1 MPSQQNKNLKSRIKT
16 FFRGDVATDEKT
28 LEKFSRDASLFY
40 VRPEIV
46 VFPKNTEDIRR
57 LVTFVA
63 ESKRNGENISLTA
76 RSAGSDMSGGDLSTS
91 IVVSMTKYLNHLKKI
106 GKNFAVTEPGVYYRD
121 FEKETLKRGLL
132 LPTFPASREIC
143 TVGGMVA
150 NNSGGEKTPAYGK
163 TENFVRQIKMVI
175 RDGTE
180 CVFEPLSM
188 QKLEKKKNLNNAEGD
203 IYRRMFSLIDENYE
217 AIKSAK
223 PNVSKN
229 SAGYYLWNVYDRDKG
244 VFDLTRL
251 ITGSQG
257 TLGVITEAT
266 LGLVKPKPYSRLL
279 VIFLKEIKDVAKIAN
294 IVLRFK
300 PECFE
305 SYDDNTFKVA
315 MKFLPDLAKQM
326 KTGLL
331 KIAWQF
337 LPEFF
342 MGITGGAPKLVLI
355 AQFAGDTPQEC
366 DGAARTAQK
375 SLDEFHIK
383 TKVTKSEEEAEKYW
397 TVRRESFNLLRKHMR
412 GLRTAPFI
420 DDFVVLPKYLP
431 KFLPRLYKILDATHL
446 LFTVAGHV
454 GDGNFH
460 IIPLMDLTDPK
471 TPRIIKDISEKVYNL
486 VLDFHGSITGEHNDG
501 LIRSPYLK
509 KMYGKKIYSLFEETK
524 RIFDPDGI
532 FNPGKK
538 TGSSIKYAFDH
549 LDKSA

>member
-1 MPSQQNKNLKSRIKT
+1 
-16 FFRGDVATDEKT
+16 
-28 LEKFSRDASLFY
+28 
-40 VRPEIV
+40 
-46 VFPKNTEDIRR
+46 
-57 LVTFVA
+57 
-63 ESKRNGENISLTA
+63 
-76 RSAGSDMSGGDLSTS
+76 
-91 IVVSMTKYLNHLKKI
+91 
-106 GKNFAVTEPGVYYRD
+106 
-121 FEKETLKRGLL
+121 
-132 LPTFPASREIC
+132 
-143 TVGGMVA
+143 MVA

-375 SLDEFHIK
+375 SFSTNSISKPKLRRAKRRRKNTGPCGGRASIFYANTCAD
-383 TKVTKSEEEAEKYW
+383 SE
-397 TVRRESFNLLRKHMR
+397 RR
-412 GLRTAPFI
+412 
-420 DDFVVLPKYLP
+420 
-431 KFLPRLYKILDATHL
+431 RLST
-446 LFTVAGHV
+446 T
-454 GDGNFH
+454 
-460 IIPLMDLTDPK
+460 
-471 TPRIIKDISEKVYNL
+471 
-486 VLDFHGSITGEHNDG
+486 
-501 LIRSPYLK
+501 
-509 KMYGKKIYSLFEETK
+509 SLFCQNIFQNFFRVSTRYSTPLTYSSLSPGMLETE
-524 RIFDPDGI
+524 IFI
-532 FNPGKK
+532 
-538 TGSSIKYAFDH
+538 
-549 LDKSA
+549 

>member
-1 MPSQQNKNLKSRIKT
+1 MISQQNENIKSRIKT
-16 FFRGDVATDEKT
+16 FFRGDVATDAKT

-40 VRPEIV
+40 IRPEIV
-46 VFPKNTEDIRR
+46 VFPKDADDIRR
-57 LVTFVA
+57 LVAFVT
-63 ESKRNGENISLTA
+63 ESKRAGENISITA
-76 RSAGSDMSGGDLSTS
+76 RCAGSDMSGGDLSS
-91 IVVSMTKYLNHLKKI
+91 FIVVSMMKYMNRMKKI
-106 GKNFAVTEPGVYYRD
+106 GKDFAVTEPGVYYRD

-163 TENFVRQIKMVI
+163 TENFVREIKMVI

-180 CVFEPLSM
+180 CVFKPLTM
-188 QKLEKKKNLNNAEGD
+188 TELRTKQKLYSAEGD
-203 IYRRMFSLIDENYE
+203 IYRRMFSLIDDNYE
-217 AIKSAK
+217 TIKSAK

-257 TLGVITEAT
+257 TLGVITEVT

-294 IVLRFK
+294 VVLQFK

-326 KTGLL
+326 KIGLL

-355 AQFAGDTPQEC
+355 AQFSGDISEEC
-366 DGAARTAQK
+366 DEAARAAQNG
-375 SLDEFHIK
+375 LADFHIK

-397 TVRRESFNLLRKHMR
+397 TVRRESFNLLRKHMH

-420 DDFVVLPKYLP
+420 DDFVVLPEHLP

-471 TPRIIKDISEKVYNL
+471 TPRLIKQLCEKVYDL
-486 VLDFHGSITGEHNDG
+486 VLEYRGTITGEHNDG
-501 LIRSPYLK
+501 LIRSPFLK

-524 RIFDPDGI
+524 NIFDPAGI

-538 TGSSIKYAFDH
+538 TGSSLKYAFDH
-549 LDKSA
+549 LDKSP